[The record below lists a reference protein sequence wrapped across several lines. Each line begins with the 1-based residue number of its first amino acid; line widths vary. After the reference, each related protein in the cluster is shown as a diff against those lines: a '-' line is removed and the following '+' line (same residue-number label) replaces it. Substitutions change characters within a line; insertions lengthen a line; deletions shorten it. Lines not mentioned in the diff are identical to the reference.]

1 MFTYY
6 PRMSHLSMCSIT
18 NSMAAWAKV
27 TNNSMWVK
35 LSLIISNNIFLSYR
49 PLDYYS
55 IQKWLLER
63 QWTPQSIADWQ
74 TFYNSSSKTLIYGS
88 AGNFISVD
96 LPKLPDYEDFKP
108 DECKRNTTSSGQAWV
123 LRNFFYV
130 WQQWKWFCDLK
141 FSSYQSI
148 FEWNPIFYWRSELI
162 VNKLS
167 MIITR
172 EMI

>member
-1 MFTYY
+1 
-6 PRMSHLSMCSIT
+6 
-18 NSMAAWAKV
+18 
-27 TNNSMWVK
+27 VK

-88 AGNFISVD
+88 AGNITLFD

-108 DECKRNTTSSGQAWV
+108 DECKRNTTSSGKS
-123 LRNFFYV
+123 LSP
-130 WQQWKWFCDLK
+130 LK
-141 FSSYQSI
+141 F
-148 FEWNPIFYWRSELI
+148 LLHLT
-162 VNKLS
+162 VMK
-167 MIITR
+167 MIL
-172 EMI
+172 